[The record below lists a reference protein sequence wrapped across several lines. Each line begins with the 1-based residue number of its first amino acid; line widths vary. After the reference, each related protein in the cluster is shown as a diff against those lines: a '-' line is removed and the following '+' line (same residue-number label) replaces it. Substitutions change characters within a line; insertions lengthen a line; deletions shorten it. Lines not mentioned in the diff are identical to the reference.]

1 MNPYTVLNIEP
12 ECTDEQ
18 VKTAYHHLAKLYH
31 PDRSGADT
39 SDKMAELTEAY
50 NLIKTEELRKK
61 YDREHQNNSDFTLWS
76 KLFGECNICKNFHKK
91 PADKKYQKRG
101 RNVTRTIRM
110 SNEKLFQ
117 PGPIT
122 IKYVRKCL
130 CYNCSGTGASSFRK
144 CTHCNGIGKVRTV
157 ERKEDGLHDV
167 ILSCTLCN
175 GRGLEPQ
182 GKCTACNGSGF
193 INKDITLTFM
203 HDGKQM
209 DYTFVGKG
217 HSGENNGVIGSVIIH
232 LRGRKK

>member
-122 IKYVRKCL
+122 IKYVR
-130 CYNCSGTGASSFRK
+130 
-144 CTHCNGIGKVRTV
+144 
-157 ERKEDGLHDV
+157 
-167 ILSCTLCN
+167 
-175 GRGLEPQ
+175 Q
-182 GKCTACNGSGF
+182 
-193 INKDITLTFM
+193 
-203 HDGKQM
+203 
-209 DYTFVGKG
+209 
-217 HSGENNGVIGSVIIH
+217 
-232 LRGRKK
+232 